1 MKDETPIELTEAEML
16 LGCLQADL
24 RAIRWHKSYVPI
36 VTLAALCAAVLDS
49 SEREALAK
57 YLLLG
62 LKKGSQANKH

>member
-1 MKDETPIELTEAEML
+1 MKETPIEVSEAEML
-16 LGCLQADL
+16 LASLRADL
-24 RAIRWHKSYVPI
+24 RAIRWHKSYIPI
-36 VTLAALCAAVLDS
+36 VTLAALCVAVLDP